1 MDKPRYTIRNLV
13 TDKEYVVDVT
23 HIRPFYYDPTYVTP
37 LNIAVKDTDE
47 TVVDMIV
54 KHDFSDPKDKK
65 WSVRWVTEQPSETWE
80 TYENLKNV
88 DAFHHYCATN
98 KLDPFSPK
106 LTPQFSASV
115 PNMSRRTATGQFTF
129 PPVEPTVPVTT
140 QRTTTLN
147 SLVRRTRVRPKKGPL
162 PEDT

>member
-23 HIRPFYYDPTYVTP
+23 DIRPFYYDPTYVTP

-65 WSVRWVTEQPSETWE
+65 WLVRWVTDPSSETWE
-80 TYENLKNV
+80 TYENL
-88 DAFHHYCATN
+88 
-98 KLDPFSPK
+98 
-106 LTPQFSASV
+106 
-115 PNMSRRTATGQFTF
+115 
-129 PPVEPTVPVTT
+129 
-140 QRTTTLN
+140 
-147 SLVRRTRVRPKKGPL
+147 
-162 PEDT
+162 